1 MASTPPGTR
10 GLSRRRLLRT
20 SIAVGVGAGLV
31 RGGGAEYATSDD
43 TAEIVYAQVRSGGDR
58 DALVPRRKTVPADWH
73 ASVQAAFDVQREI
86 RESTL
91 SSLVGSFVVPGS
103 FDEPA
108 ASIAVDAMDEAVG
121 DELADVAPDFEVDV
135 TVWDEI
141 PPRPDDP
148 AFPVNPHRVADLDR
162 RSVPGGVACRSPEMA
177 GTLAPAAYDD
187 RRGRRFFLTS
197 NHVYGA
203 GGAKETEHRGSP
215 LDLSDGED
223 ERTVGRVERGY
234 PEADFTRIDPVD
246 GYVPTPEI
254 AVTEPARVVGQFT
267 KIGLADLMARE
278 VVLSKFGAF
287 SGLTEGSVRGVDGFT
302 CFIGEVCKPG
312 QLKWGD
318 ERSITDGDSGS
329 VNYAPDPENPE
340 EQVIVGGIN
349 NARSWWPGAD
359 FTWGTAAFHL
369 LEEYDVHF

>member
-1 MASTPPGTR
+1 MATTSS
-10 GLSRRRLLRT
+10 GLSRRRVLRA
-20 SIAVGVGAGLV
+20 SIDVGVGAGLV
-31 RGGGAEYATSDD
+31 WGGGAEYASSGDG
-43 TAEIVYAQVRSGGDR
+43 AEIEYALVRSGDDGGSLT
-58 DALVPRRKTVPADWH
+58 ARRKVVPAEWH
-73 ASVQAAFDVQREI
+73 ASVRTAFDLQREL
-86 RESTL
+86 RESAL

-103 FDEPA
+103 FDDPA
-108 ASIAVDAMDEAVG
+108 ASLSVDATDEGVRQ
-121 DELADVAPDFEVDV
+121 ELADVAAGLEVDV

-148 AFPVNPHRVADLDR
+148 AFPANPHRVSDVDR
-162 RSVPGGVACRSPEMA
+162 RSVPGGIACRTPA
-177 GTLAPAAYDD
+177 TTGTLAPAAHDP
-187 RRGRRFFLTS
+187 RRDRRFFLTS

-203 GGAKETEHRGSP
+203 GGAKETEHRGEP
-215 LDLSDGED
+215 LYLSDGEA
-223 ERTVGRVERGY
+223 ERTIGRVDRGH
-234 PEADFTRIDPVD
+234 PEADIVRIAPVD
-246 GYVPTPEI
+246 GYVPVHEVAGRGPS
-254 AVTEPARVVGQFT
+254 RVVGQFT

-278 VVLSKFGAF
+278 VGLSKFGAF
-287 SGLTEGSVRGVDGFT
+287 SGLTEGSIHGVDGFT

-318 ERSITDGDSGS
+318 EETITDGDSGS

-369 LEEYDVHF
+369 LEEYGVHF